1 MRTIPILALL
11 LLAGFSSRAQQLYF
25 PPTTGDSWDTLSRQ
39 SLGYRADR
47 IDSLYNYLQSTHS
60 KAFILLKDGK
70 IVLEKYFG
78 SFTKD
83 SIWAW
88 NSAGKSLTAF
98 AVGIAQQEGRL
109 SINDTTSN
117 ILGNGWTAAPL
128 AKERKITIRHQLTMT
143 SGLNDGGN
151 SDCTDPACLT
161 YLAEA
166 GTRWAYHNAV
176 YTLLDTVIE
185 RATGQNINRFLLPRL
200 RTATG
205 ITGLYVRLGYNNVFY
220 SKPRSLARYGNL
232 ILGKGA
238 WNGTAL
244 LTDTAYYRQMIHPSQ
259 SLNPAYGYLWWL
271 NGQASY
277 RIPQTQIVFPGM
289 IAPNA
294 PADMVCA
301 LGKDGQILSLVP
313 SQNLHWIRMG
323 ENPGGATQLV
333 STEYA
338 DRIWAYLNRLQQ
350 PTEVRSTIQQGEAY
364 PNPAS
369 DLLHLSGAGPFSGIL
384 TNACGQTVRQVSAS
398 VVDLRGLPTGIYT
411 LQLYGHAPQRVLV
424 QR

>member
-1 MRTIPILALL
+1 MRLPLL
-11 LLAGFSSRAQQLYF
+11 VLFLLTGFSSPAQQLYF
-25 PPTTGDSWDTLSRQ
+25 PPVTGNAWDTLSPQ
-39 SLGYRADR
+39 SQGYRADR
-47 IDSLYNYLQSTHS
+47 IDSLYAYLQATNS

-78 SFTKD
+78 SFSQD
-83 SIWAW
+83 SGHVW

-98 AVGIAQQEGRL
+98 AIGMAQQEGYL

-117 ILGNGWTAAPL
+117 RIGNGWTTAPL

-143 SGLNDGGN
+143 SGLNDAGDN
-151 SDCTDPACLT
+151 NCTDPACLT
-161 YLAEA
+161 YLADA
-166 GTRWAYHNAV
+166 GTRWAYHTGV
-176 YTLLDTVIE
+176 YTLLDSVIE
-185 RATGQNINRFLLPRL
+185 RATGQNINRYLLPRL
-200 RTATG
+200 RTTTG
-205 ITGLYVRLGYNNVFY
+205 ITGLYVKLGYNNIFY

-232 ILGKGA
+232 ILGKGT
-238 WNGTAL
+238 WNGTPL

-259 SLNPAYGYLWWL
+259 SLNLAYGYLWWL
-271 NGQASY
+271 NGQSSY

-323 ENPGGATQLV
+323 DNPGGATLLV

-338 DRIWAYLNRLQQ
+338 DRIWAYLNLLQQ
-350 PTEVRSTIQQGEAY
+350 PTDVRSTTQQGEVY

-369 DLLHLSGAGPFSGIL
+369 DLLHLSGPGPFSGVL
-384 TNACGQTVRQVSAS
+384 ANACGQTVRHVSAS
-398 VVDLRGLPTGIYT
+398 VVDLKGLPTGVYT
-411 LQLYGHAPQRVLV
+411 LQLSGRAPQRVLV
-424 QR
+424 QH

>member
-1 MRTIPILALL
+1 MRLPLL
-11 LLAGFSSRAQQLYF
+11 VLFLLAGFSSPAQQLYF
-25 PPTTGDSWDTLSRQ
+25 PPVTGDAWDTLSPR
-39 SLGYRADR
+39 SLGYRSER
-47 IDSLYNYLQSTHS
+47 IDSLYAYLQATDS

-78 SFTKD
+78 SFTRD
-83 SIWAW
+83 SAHAW

-109 SINDTTSN
+109 SIYDTTSN
-117 ILGNGWTAAPL
+117 ILGNGWTTAPP
-128 AKERKITIRHQLTMT
+128 AKERMITIRHQLTMT
-143 SGLNDGGN
+143 SGLNDAGN
-151 SDCTDPACLT
+151 NDCTDPACLT
-161 YLAEA
+161 YLADA
-166 GTRWAYHNAV
+166 GTRWAYHTGA
-176 YTLLDTVIE
+176 YTLLDSVIE
-185 RATGQNINRFLLPRL
+185 RATGQNINRYLLPRL
-200 RTATG
+200 RTTTG
-205 ITGLYVRLGYNNVFY
+205 ITGLYLKLGYNNVFF

-232 ILGKGA
+232 ILGKGS
-238 WNGTAL
+238 WNGTPL

-271 NGQASY
+271 NGQPSY

-289 IAPNA
+289 LAPNA

-301 LGKDGQILSLVP
+301 LGKDGQILSVVP

-323 ENPGGATQLV
+323 ENPGGTRLLV

-350 PTEVRSTIQQGEAY
+350 PTALGAGQTLGLTY

-369 DLLHLSGAGPFSGIL
+369 GLVRLSVAGPIEGEL
-384 TNACGQTVRQVSAS
+384 RNACGQRVLELSSSQLDVTA
-398 VVDLRGLPTGIYT
+398 LPTGIYT
-411 LQLYGHAPQRVLV
+411 LHLSGRAPQRMLV
-424 QR
+424 QH

>member
-1 MRTIPILALL
+1 MRLPLLVLL
-11 LLAGFSSRAQQLYF
+11 LLAGFSSPAQQLYF
-25 PPTTGDSWDTLSRQ
+25 PPVTGDSWDTLSRQ

-47 IDSLYNYLQSTHS
+47 IDSLYNYLQGTHS

-78 SFTKD
+78 SFTRD
-83 SIWAW
+83 SAWAW

-98 AVGIAQQEGRL
+98 AVGMAQQEGFL

-117 ILGNGWTAAPL
+117 RLGNGWTTAPL
-128 AKERKITIRHQLTMT
+128 AKERKITIRHQLNMT
-143 SGLNDGGN
+143 TGLNDAGN
-151 SDCTDPACLT
+151 NDCTDPACLT
-161 YLAEA
+161 YLADA
-166 GTRWAYHNAV
+166 GTRWAYHTGA
-176 YTLLDTVIE
+176 YTLLDSVIQ
-185 RATGQNINRFLLPRL
+185 RTTGQTINRYLLPRL
-200 RTATG
+200 RTTTG
-205 ITGLYVRLGYNNVFY
+205 ITGLYVKLGYNNVFF

-232 ILGKGA
+232 ILGKGS
-238 WNGTAL
+238 WNGTPL

-277 RIPQTQIVFPGM
+277 RIPQTQVVFPGM

-323 ENPGGATQLV
+323 DNPGGTRLLV

-338 DRIWAYLNRLQQ
+338 DRIWAYLNLLQQ
-350 PTEVRSTIQQGEAY
+350 PTAVADPLHPGLVC
-364 PNPAS
+364 PNPVS
-369 DLLHLSGAGPFSGIL
+369 DLLHLSGHGPFSGIL
-384 TNACGQTVRQVSAS
+384 ATPCGQTVRQIHAS
-398 VVDLRGLPTGIYT
+398 DTDLRGLPAGVYI
-411 LQLYGHAPQRVLV
+411 LHLLGQAPQRVLI
-424 QR
+424 QP